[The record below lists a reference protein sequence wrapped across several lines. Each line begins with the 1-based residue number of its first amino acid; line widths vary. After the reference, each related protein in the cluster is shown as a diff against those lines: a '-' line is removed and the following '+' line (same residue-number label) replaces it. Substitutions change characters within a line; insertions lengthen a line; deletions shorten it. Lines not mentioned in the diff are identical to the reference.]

1 MRRNWSGTLH
11 KVHTTVGPNGR
22 VLRYCENCGAT
33 WEMVPF
39 GEYGHAY
46 RPVKEL
52 DQYGKE
58 LDTDVDIRECSS
70 GTATADKGTQAG
82 ATTPSV
88 AVSPRADRPAN
99 LCYCPMCKVKKQHFD
114 GNDNCFCVRCQG
126 KNPHK
131 SAA

>member
-1 MRRNWSGTLH
+1 MRRLWNGTLH

-33 WEMVPF
+33 WEMVPYGDF
-39 GEYGHAY
+39 GHAY

-58 LDTDVDIRECSS
+58 LDTDVDVRECAQVS
-70 GTATADKGTQAG
+70 G
-82 ATTPSV
+82 ATGSAPASAQAPAASV
-88 AVSPRADRPAN
+88 APQSKPAN

-126 KNPHK
+126 KHPHK